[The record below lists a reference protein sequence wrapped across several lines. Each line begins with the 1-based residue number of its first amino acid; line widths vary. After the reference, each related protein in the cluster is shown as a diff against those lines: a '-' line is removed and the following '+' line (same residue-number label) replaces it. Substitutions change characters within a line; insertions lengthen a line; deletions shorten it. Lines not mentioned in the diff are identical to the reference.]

1 MRRAAQISMPNPLLF
16 QIGFLKIT
24 AIDLVDIAIVAF
36 LLYRLYAVMRG
47 TIAAQIFLGLLL
59 IIAVG
64 FVSDVLQMKLLSW
77 MLSTVKDIWVI
88 ALVVLFQPE
97 LRRLLLLIGRNGLF
111 TTFDRYDINMTVDE
125 LVSAAE
131 DLALRRYGALIVVTR
146 TTDISLSFDT
156 GVPLDAKLSKEML
169 VSIFNPKAPLHDG
182 AVVVSG
188 DQIRAARVVLPLSNA
203 TRVADVLLGTR
214 HRAGLGISE
223 QADVFVIIVSEETGR
238 ISFAH
243 EGKLYYNQSLDT
255 LRLTLL
261 QALEATLNRRERRMM
276 RAIMEKL
283 SKKQGGLLRRRR
295 ARRAKRAAH
304 RQG

>member
-1 MRRAAQISMPNPLLF
+1 MPNPLLF

-24 AIDLVDIAIVAF
+24 VIDLVDIAIVAF

-59 IIAVG
+59 IIGIG
-64 FVSDVLQMKLLSW
+64 FLSDVFQMKLLSW
-77 MLSTVKDIWVI
+77 VLSTVKDIWVI
-88 ALVVLFQPE
+88 ALIVLFQPE
-97 LRRLLLLIGRNGLF
+97 LRRILLLIGRNGLF
-111 TTFDRYDINMTVDE
+111 TTFDRYDINMAVDE

-131 DLALRRYGALIVVTR
+131 DLALRRFGALIVVTR

-156 GVPLDAKLSKEML
+156 GVPLDARLSTEML
-169 VSIFNPKAPLHDG
+169 VSIFNPKSPLHDG
-182 AVVVSG
+182 AAVVSG
-188 DQIRAARVVLPLSNA
+188 DRIRAARVVLPLSNA
-203 TRVADVLLGTR
+203 TRVADMPLGTR

-223 QADVFVIIVSEETGR
+223 QADVFVIIVSEETSS

-261 QALEATLNRRERRMM
+261 QALEVTLNRKDRRLM
-276 RAIMEKL
+276 RVVMDKL
-283 SKKQGGLLRRRR
+283 SMQQRSILRRRR
-295 ARRAKRAAH
+295 RGKRPS
-304 RQG
+304 GK